1 MKFLP
6 FGSPGECRL
15 AVVVGERAL
24 DLAELSPTLPTSLMG
39 VMAGGHAMLEDLAR
53 RIASDGLDWKPLTTF
68 RPAYPVS
75 WPHKVICVGL
85 NYVAHAREGGNAIPD
100 YPAFFLRTPES
111 MLEAG
116 APMIRPHVSEKLDY
130 EAELMVVIGQEAR
143 YIAESEALDVV
154 FGYSIF
160 NDGSVRDYQRKGGQ
174 WTPGKNFD
182 RTGAVGPFVV
192 TADALPPGAH
202 GLDIQCRLNGAVMQS
217 SNTSDMI
224 FSVQRAVS
232 LASEFT
238 TLKPGDMIAMGTPSG
253 VGYPR
258 NPPVFLK
265 PGDSVEVEIE
275 GIGILRHGIADE
287 HNMGRRS

>member
-1 MKFLP
+1 MKLLP
-6 FGSPGECRL
+6 HGTAGGGAL
-15 AVVVGERAL
+15 AIVQGERAQ
-24 DLAELSPTLPTSLMG
+24 DLADLDPALPRGLADI
-39 VMAGGHAMLEDLAR
+39 MAGGRQTLD
-53 RIASDGLDWKPLTTF
+53 RIAGQLAPDAPGWKPLATF
-68 RPAYPVS
+68 RPAYPVT

-85 NYVAHAREGGNAIPD
+85 NYAAHAREGGNAIPD
-100 YPAFFLRTPES
+100 YPALFLRTPES

-116 APMIRPHVSEKLDY
+116 APMIRPRVSAKLDY
-130 EAELMVVIGQEAR
+130 EAELMVIIGKEAR
-143 YIAESEALDVV
+143 YLSESAALDAV

-182 RTGAVGPFVV
+182 RTGAVGPFIV
-192 TADALPPGAH
+192 TADDLPPGAH
-202 GLDIQCRLNGAVMQS
+202 GLDISCRLNGALMQS

-224 FSVQRAVS
+224 FSVARAVS
-232 LASEFT
+232 LISEFT

-265 PGDSVEVEIE
+265 PGDVVEVEIE
-275 GIGILRHGIADE
+275 GIGVLRHGVADE
-287 HNMGRRS
+287 DLAGARP